1 MELLKLEKLTGYLD
15 ELVELLCDCVDSGAS
30 IGFLPPMSELEA
42 KSYWLSVQE
51 SIDAHTSL
59 MLIVKNE
66 GQVIG
71 SVQISLSS
79 KSNALHRCEVEKL
92 MVLSDFQRQGV
103 ATMLMQG
110 VEKVAAAWQR
120 ELIVLDTRTEDN
132 AYHLYKKLGYSEVG
146 TIPNYAKSASG
157 SFDSTTIF
165 YKEITATQEVI

>member
-42 KSYWLSVQE
+42 QTYWLSVQD

-59 MLIVKNE
+59 MIIVKNE
-66 GQVIG
+66 GKVVG
-71 SVQISLSS
+71 SVQISLSA

-92 MVLSDFQRQGV
+92 MVLSSAQRQGI

-120 ELIVLDTRTEDN
+120 TLIVLDTHTDSN
-132 AYHLYKKLGYSEVG
+132 AFNLYKQLGYIEVG
-146 TIPNYAKSASG
+146 TIPEYAKSASG
-157 SFDSTTIF
+157 ELTPTSIF
-165 YKEITATQEVI
+165 YKTIDTTQELI